1 MSALFSDEEAAL
13 REMMD
18 RLQAIDVYWQ
28 GNPDAEV
35 LERMFDSLVEFVSRR
50 AWLKFSMSYEEWY
63 VDTDPKPYKGGKHGN
78 V

>member
-50 AWLKFSMSYEEWY
+50 AWLKFSMSYEQY
-63 VDTDPKPYKGGKHGN
+63 VDTDPKPYKGGA
-78 V
+78 

>member
-50 AWLKFSMSYEEWY
+50 AWLKY
-63 VDTDPKPYKGGKHGN
+63 VDTDPKPYKGGE
-78 V
+78 